1 MDTYPTLSQATGVA
15 RTLSKRQSCTIVV
28 YRTAQEKFVTARPN
42 DRVDGTIEGVYRDG
56 YLTPTVFT
64 SAAF

>member
-15 RTLSKRQSCTIVV
+15 RILSKRQLCTIVV
-28 YRTAQEKFVTARPN
+28 YRTPDEKFVIARPN
-42 DRVDGTIEGVYRDG
+42 DRVDGNIEGVYREG

-64 SAAF
+64 STAY

>member
-15 RTLSKRQSCTIVV
+15 RTLSKRQLCTIVV
-28 YRTAQEKFVTARPN
+28 YRTPDEKVVTARPN
-42 DRVDGTIEGVYRDG
+42 DRVEGTIEGVYREG

-64 SAAF
+64 STAY